1 MQLHILQYNF
11 ELSEAILE
19 ISKSYGGKKSN
30 SPDHPLG
37 VYDDCKIKREE
48 RPSDAVNSF

>member
-1 MQLHILQYNF
+1 MQLRILQYNF

-30 SPDHPLG
+30 SPITLWESMTIVKLNVRNGHLMQ
-37 VYDDCKIKREE
+37 
-48 RPSDAVNSF
+48 